1 MKAND
6 FRNMSSIEQKRKKSP
21 SVDDILDELREN
33 GVDVQVVKISNDNW
47 MKMDMLRKESIQ
59 PVSLDN

>member
-1 MKAND
+1 
-6 FRNMSSIEQKRKKSP
+6 MSSIEQKKNANP
-21 SVDDILDELREN
+21 SVDDILAELRKN

-47 MKMDMLRKESIQ
+47 MKMDMLRKASIQ